1 MFEDQFYTRF
11 VLNIFLGIMFVVAL
25 FKMARY
31 NNQEIK
37 PTKHVVMK
45 IFGWL
50 FIGLSAISLTGSVI
64 FLSQMEYPDELIG
77 PFIGPNTLVRNSYT
91 AFQWGYPTM
100 VQGHSLT
107 LILATFE
114 MLGLGLYFLFFK
126 SSKSRWWTKIFKFLS
141 VLFLF
146 MFMVNATN
154 FHYFDG
160 WEFVSPVLFIV
171 IWIIIMSKK
180 PKDKKE
186 TIPVQGHM
194 SNPSNETILPSAP
207 RLASENTIEPIKV
220 NLRYNETNKISENN
234 YSIKTQNKENMVDED
249 KEKLNSVETFSPLKF
264 CRHCGKQIDEESKY
278 CKHCGKSLKIIPNQP
293 LTNKSDTWKK
303 ILVNILLI
311 GIFTY
316 CMGCMDEG
324 NSLTAWMI
332 IVYIPYYLILTLYY
346 SRLIWKYG
354 NKISKEQI
362 LLLPLLNKLK
372 ILRDYDSSN
381 VNDKKTLFSISF
393 YGLILSVL
401 CPAIVSTMYYDFS
414 HEIQEYYGLC
424 YLLLSTPVIVWIF
437 GIGKVSFFNWLS
449 SDSINRQKE
458 MDK

>member
-11 VLNIFLGIMFVVAL
+11 VLNIFVGIMFVVAL

-31 NNQEIK
+31 NNQEVR

-50 FIGLSAISLTGSVI
+50 FIALCAISLTGSIV

-77 PFIGPNTLVRNSYT
+77 AFTGPNTIVRNSYT

-100 VQGHSLT
+100 IQGYSLT
-107 LILATFE
+107 LILNTFE

-126 SSKSRWWTKIFKFLS
+126 SSKSKWWTKIFKFFS

-146 MFMVNATN
+146 IFMVNATN

-160 WEFVSPVLFIV
+160 WEFISPVLFII
-171 IWIIIMSKK
+171 IWIIIMNKK
-180 PKDKKE
+180 PKKKKE
-186 TIPVQGHM
+186 TIPVQGHT
-194 SNPSNETILPSAP
+194 SNLSNESILPTAP
-207 RLASENTIEPIKV
+207 SSISENTIEPLKE
-220 NLRYNETNKISENN
+220 NLHNKETNKISEKI
-234 YSIKTQNKENMVDED
+234 YPIKTQHRESRVYGD

-264 CRHCGKQIDEESKY
+264 CRHCGKQIDDESKF
-278 CKHCGKSLKIIPNQP
+278 CRHCGKSLKIILNQP
-293 LTNKSDTWKK
+293 LTNIRDTWEK

-311 GIFTY
+311 GIFAY
-316 CMGCMDEG
+316 CIGCMDEG

-354 NKISKEQI
+354 NKITKEQL

-372 ILRDYDSSN
+372 ILRDYDSSD

-414 HEIQEYYGLC
+414 LGIQEYYGLC

-458 MDK
+458 MD